1 MESSEQVGQ
10 EMFMKLFLQ
19 HENALRAYARSILPD
34 WESVDDVLQEAS
46 IVMWNKLDQLEGE
59 AGFLPWAKVIVRF
72 KSLNFLQKQKSDRL
86 VFSEK
91 VVDLIADDAE
101 KIRDTEYIWR
111 RKALELCLQKL
122 TDAQRELVLA
132 SSLHH
137 GAITEL
143 AARESVSV
151 NSLYKK
157 LGRLR
162 EKLCNCIYSQKECA
176 V

>member
-1 MESSEQVGQ
+1 MR
-10 EMFMKLFLQ
+10 LFLQ
-19 HENALRAYARSILPD
+19 NENSLRAYARSILPN

-46 IVMWNKLDQLEGE
+46 MVMWQKLDQLENE
-59 AGFLPWAKVIVRF
+59 EGFLPWGKVIVRF
-72 KSLNFLQKQKSDRL
+72 KSLNYLQKQMSDRL

-101 KIRDTEYIWR
+101 KIRDTEHLWR
-111 RKALELCLQKL
+111 RQALDICLQKL
-122 TDAQRELVLA
+122 NDAQRELLLT

-162 EKLCNCIYSQKECA
+162 EKLFNCIYSQKGC
-176 V
+176 VV

>member
-1 MESSEQVGQ
+1 
-10 EMFMKLFLQ
+10 MKLFLR
-19 HENALRAYARSILPD
+19 HESALRAYARSILPD

-46 IVMWNKLDQLEGE
+46 IVMWKKLDQLESE
-59 AGFLPWAKVIVRF
+59 EGFLPWGKVIVRF
-72 KSLNFLQKQKSDRL
+72 KSLNHLQKQKSDRL

-91 VVDLIADDAE
+91 VVDLIAVDAE
-101 KIRDTEYIWR
+101 KIRDTEHLWR
-111 RKALELCLQKL
+111 RQALDMCLQKL
-122 TDAQRELVLA
+122 NDGQRELLLT

-137 GAITEL
+137 GAITDL
-143 AARESVSV
+143 AARESISV

-162 EKLCNCIYSQKECA
+162 QKLFNCIYSKKGCG

>member
-1 MESSEQVGQ
+1 MENKDHVGQ
-10 EMFMKLFLQ
+10 EIFMKLFLQ
-19 HENALRAYARSILPD
+19 HENALRAFARSILPD
-34 WESVDDVLQEAS
+34 WQSVDDVLQEAS
-46 IVMWNKLDQLEGE
+46 IVMWNKLDQLESE
-59 AGFLPWAKVIVRF
+59 EGFLPWGKVIVRF

-91 VVDLIADDAE
+91 VLELIADDAE
-101 KIRDTEYIWR
+101 KISDTEYIWR
-111 RKALELCLQKL
+111 REALKVCLQKL
-122 TDAQRELVLA
+122 TDAQRELILA

-137 GAITEL
+137 GAIADL

-162 EKLCNCIYSQKECA
+162 EKLYNCIFSQKECA
-176 V
+176 I